1 MVTMRAMTESDLPG
15 AVEVWDDAFRTMA
28 TEYSLPQTP
37 RTPEGDLRVQNRM
50 AHFLATDP
58 AGSFV
63 ADEGG
68 DIVGLSQSFVRE
80 GYWVLSLLATAPQ
93 WQGQGLGRRLLET
106 AMGNADPDSPG
117 TIQSSRDPRAMALYA
132 SAGFSL
138 HPAVRAYGAVR
149 STTLAPDPGVRLGD
163 ERELELVEAIDRAV
177 RGSARTVDIA
187 ALLEE
192 PRNRLLVAGD
202 QGYAVVQE
210 DWVVTLGAR
219 DEDAATA
226 LLRTALAESGP
237 GRTVEV
243 SWLTSS
249 QQWAIGVLVAAGVD
263 LHPLGAVMVRGM
275 PGLPTPYIPSGGY
288 G

>member
-1 MVTMRAMTESDLPG
+1 MVSVRAMTEADLPG
-15 AVEVWDDAFRTMA
+15 AVEVWDAAFSTMA
-28 TEYSLPQTP
+28 TEYGLPHAP

-58 AGSFV
+58 GGSFV
-63 ADEGG
+63 ADEDGA
-68 DIVGLSQSFVRE
+68 IVGLSQSFVRE
-80 GYWVLSLLATAPQ
+80 GYWVLSALATAPR
-93 WQGQGLGRRLLET
+93 WQGEGLGRRLLGT
-106 AMGNADPDSPG
+106 AMGNADPNAPG

-138 HPAVRAYGAVR
+138 HPAVMAYGALR
-149 STTLAPDPGVRLGD
+149 STTMVADPGVRLGD
-163 ERELELVEAIDRAV
+163 QRDLELVEAIDRAV

-187 ALLEE
+187 ALLKE
-192 PRNRLLVAGD
+192 PRNRLLMAGD
-202 QGYAVVQE
+202 RGYAVVQE
-210 DWVVTLGAR
+210 DRVVTLGAR
-219 DEDAATA
+219 DEDAASA
-226 LLRTALAESGP
+226 LLRTSLVETAP
-237 GRTVEV
+237 GKTVEV

-275 PGLPTPYIPSGGY
+275 SDPPTPYIPSGGY